1 MLDQAVEQALEA
13 LKTYDW
19 GADVSVVA
27 PIEEAVVV
35 SHGDPSARQE
45 LETRLAEKLS
55 EDLSRDAK
63 DYVCR
68 KLMVIGTAAS
78 VAALAPLLAYAELS
92 HMARFALERI
102 PAPDAGQALREAL
115 GNVDGDL
122 RIGVIG
128 SLAKRPQE
136 SENVDA
142 IASLID
148 DQNPAVA
155 KAAIVA
161 LGRIRTAEAVRALDR
176 A

>member
-1 MLDQAVEQALEA
+1 
-13 LKTYDW
+13 
-19 GADVSVVA
+19 
-27 PIEEAVVV
+27 
-35 SHGDPSARQE
+35 
-45 LETRLAEKLS
+45 
-55 EDLSRDAK
+55 
-63 DYVCR
+63 
-68 KLMVIGTAAS
+68 MVIGTTNS
-78 VAALAPLLAYAELS
+78 VPALARLLAYAELS

-176 A
+176 AKPSGEQKQLAVIDARLACAEAMLARGDRAKAMAVYKPLTGEDQPKHIRLAATRGLLACAGKQAD